1 MAVTNFRASDFPSGK
16 KSKEKKSEAREDTK
30 ALNKQAES
38 AVDDPKEGAKAA
50 KETEKKVTEADKA
63 LAEEISKTETPLEEQ
78 GAPKKAATRRTA
90 TKKAE

>member
-16 KSKEKKSEAREDTK
+16 KPKEKKSEVREDTK

-38 AVDDPKEGAKAA
+38 TVDDPKAGAKAA
-50 KETEKKVTEADKA
+50 KEAEKKVAEADKT

-78 GAPKKAATRRTA
+78 EAPKKAAPRRTA
-90 TKKAE
+90 KKAE